1 MQLDGDAR
9 LDLVADPSL
18 GKVNVGRFSGD
29 SHWVAVGGSDNI
41 ARMWNVEDWLANPL
55 KKTIDAGP
63 PIELIGHAE
72 PISDVAMLTNP
83 LRLFTASEDRSVR
96 VWDPIAQGTQ
106 PDEPNR
112 FGRVLLE
119 LRGHKDALSAMDLTD
134 NGDLMMTASEDGTV
148 RLWPATTGED

>member
-1 MQLDGDAR
+1 
-9 LDLVADPSL
+9 
-18 GKVNVGRFSGD
+18 
-29 SHWVAVGGSDNI
+29 
-41 ARMWNVEDWLANPL
+41 
-55 KKTIDAGP
+55 
-63 PIELIGHAE
+63 
-72 PISDVAMLTNP
+72 
-83 LRLFTASEDRSVR
+83 VR